1 MTTVIIGLDVGKT
14 NHFAMAISADGQ
26 RLFAEAVPQEEAAL
40 RTMLHKAATYGPP
53 ILVLD
58 QSASMGLLPRAVAHD
73 LAIPVHYLPGS
84 TFRHVANSF
93 PGGTKTDR
101 RDAEIIALAGRT
113 MPHAIR
119 PLTAPAP
126 DIADIRALAGYLDDL
141 TDDITRDKNR
151 LRGTLLQLHAPLEQV
166 LGPRLGQCGVLPLLQ
181 RYPTPD
187 ALRLASDATLE
198 VLLRAHGSRR
208 ATRLVAEIREALP
221 RQTLNPTGT
230 TRLGEAIAHR
240 AGQCAANL
248 AEKHRVVGEM
258 ETALAQ
264 NTTAQL
270 ILTMPGYGTR
280 TAATVLVETA
290 GKTFASAA
298 HLASYAGVAPTVR
311 QSGATRQVRRSRT
324 ANKRLKDALCW
335 SAFNTIRSG
344 PGKELYQAKRHKGH
358 WKAIIA
364 IARRQVSIL
373 YAMLRDGT
381 PYVPKPTPLPLTPS

>member
-280 TAATVLVETA
+280 
-290 GKTFASAA
+290 
-298 HLASYAGVAPTVR
+298 
-311 QSGATRQVRRSRT
+311 QVRRSRT